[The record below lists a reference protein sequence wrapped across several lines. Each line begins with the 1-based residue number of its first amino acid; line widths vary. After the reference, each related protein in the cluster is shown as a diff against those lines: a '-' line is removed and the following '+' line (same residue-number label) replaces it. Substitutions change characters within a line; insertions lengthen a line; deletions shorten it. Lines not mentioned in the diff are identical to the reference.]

1 MISTVQS
8 SNAAYVQQG
17 SLKEDATKS
26 VSKTD
31 KSDEADK
38 LSTLKEQIENG
49 SYKVDLTKTAQ
60 AVAGELL

>member
-1 MISTVQS
+1 MISTVQT
-8 SNAAYVQQG
+8 SNTAYVQPS
-17 SLKEDATKS
+17 SLKEDASKS

-31 KSDEADK
+31 KSDEVDK
-38 LSTLKEQIENG
+38 LSTLKAQIENG

>member
-1 MISTVQS
+1 MISTVQT
-8 SNAAYVQQG
+8 SNTAYVQQS
-17 SLKEDATKS
+17 SLKEDASKS

-31 KSDEADK
+31 KSDEVDK
-38 LSTLKEQIENG
+38 LSTLKAQIENG